1 MLKQALTLVCAAL
14 TLSAVAQAEEERSW
28 SNVADLSWV
37 QTSGNTQT
45 SNLSLS
51 DKLKLKLGVTNLT
64 VDAGILRTKTT
75 DRVPANVAG
84 DLVVAEDEKKTAE
97 NYRLAATL
105 RGKVIGHATWYTSA
119 GWEQDKLAGLDQR
132 LSFGAGLGYTYL
144 EQELQTAALELGYNY
159 TDETPV
165 EGESDGASFLRAFTT
180 YDRTLSETA
189 KLGSE
194 LEFLTNFDDSEDYRI
209 NWTTSIT
216 ASLHSN
222 LALKIS
228 YALKFDN
235 TPVIEVYSADGFEDV
250 IFEYD
255 NTDTVLSTSLV
266 FNF

>member
-1 MLKQALTLVCAAL
+1 MKYTLALVCASLAVTAAL
-14 TLSAVAQAEEERSW
+14 QAEEARSW

-64 VDAGILRTKTT
+64 VDAGVLRTKTT
-75 DRVPANVAG
+75 ERAPYNDNGTLRVP
-84 DLVVAEDEKKTAE
+84 ESSKKTAE

-105 RGKVIGHATWYTSA
+105 RGKVIGQATWYTSA
-119 GWEQDKLAGLDQR
+119 GWEQDKLAGLDRR
-132 LSFGAGLGYTYL
+132 LSFGAGFGYTYL
-144 EQELQTAALELGYNY
+144 EQELQTAALELGYTY

-165 EGESDGASFLRAFTT
+165 DGESDGASFLRAFTN
-180 YDRTLSETA
+180 YDRTLTETA
-189 KLGSE
+189 KLSSE
-194 LEFLTNFDDSEDYRI
+194 LEFLSNFEDSEDYRI
-209 NWTTSIT
+209 NWITSLT
-216 ASLHSN
+216 ASLHAN

-235 TPVIEVYSADGFEDV
+235 TPVLEVYSAENFPDV

-255 NTDTVLSTSLV
+255 KTDTVLSTSLV